1 MAAAQKNR
9 YGAVYGLAKGLGMDR
24 ESLHEYIYRET
35 GRASLTELTDPELR
49 RLVLSMGRMKG
60 GQRAPR
66 RKRTDAGGNPETA
79 ALRRELY
86 PRCRGEGGL
95 RKLYALCRE
104 MGRAEPEKVV
114 NGLARR
120 MFGVERQEWLT
131 AAQCQKL
138 AEALKA
144 MARREAAHEA

>member
-49 RLVLSMGRMKG
+49 RLVVSMGRMKDG
-60 GQRAPR
+60 GQQAPR
-66 RKRTDAGGNPETA
+66 RKRTDAGGNPE
-79 ALRRELY
+79 
-86 PRCRGEGGL
+86 
-95 RKLYALCRE
+95 
-104 MGRAEPEKVV
+104 
-114 NGLARR
+114 
-120 MFGVERQEWLT
+120 T

>member
-49 RLVLSMGRMKG
+49 RLVLSMGRMKDG

-66 RKRTDAGGNPETA
+66 RKRTDTGGNPETA
-79 ALRRELY
+79 ALR
-86 PRCRGEGGL
+86 

>member
-1 MAAAQKNR
+1 MPGDGAGEPDGADGPGAAAA
-9 YGAVYGLAKGLGMDR
+9 GTEHGPD
-24 ESLHEYIYRET
+24 E
-35 GRASLTELTDPELR
+35 GR
-49 RLVLSMGRMKG
+49 

-79 ALRRELY
+79 ALR
-86 PRCRGEGGL
+86 

>member
-1 MAAAQKNR
+1 
-9 YGAVYGLAKGLGMDR
+9 
-24 ESLHEYIYRET
+24 
-35 GRASLTELTDPELR
+35 
-49 RLVLSMGRMKG
+49 
-60 GQRAPR
+60 
-66 RKRTDAGGNPETA
+66 
-79 ALRRELY
+79 
-86 PRCRGEGGL
+86 
-95 RKLYALCRE
+95 

>member
-49 RLVLSMGRMKG
+49 RLVLSMGRMKDG

-79 ALRRELY
+79 ALRR
-86 PRCRGEGGL
+86 
-95 RKLYALCRE
+95 KLYALYRE

>member
-49 RLVLSMGRMKG
+49 RLVVSMGRM
-60 GQRAPR
+60 
-66 RKRTDAGGNPETA
+66 TDAGGNPETA
-79 ALRRELY
+79 ALR
-86 PRCRGEGGL
+86 